1 LSIRPFAPATLVMV
15 LALALAVRL
24 VNLWLMAGLPVAEY
38 EFHWTEGDMAAH
50 YAWSG
55 RILSGD
61 ILSRDTGR
69 PYTSWMARIA
79 PRETWERW
87 WGGKAVLHKAPLYP
101 YVLAGMRL
109 VAGDGFWAIGLCQL
123 ALGLV
128 NVWLIFIL
136 TDRFFGRSAAAVAG
150 VGAACYGLFLLH
162 ETLLLRDSL
171 GVTTSLLLLWGLSR
185 CDEGRF
191 QGWVVAGVLFAV
203 AILAREA
210 TLLFGGCVAVWI
222 VQRFWRRWRV
232 LLDAL
237 AAFTAGVLLGLL
249 PLFARNVAV
258 GVSPWA
264 LSSLPLEAI
273 VLGHSADAF
282 ELGFNIPPSAKSTFI
297 RSDGRLGTAVR
308 LTWATYEG
316 DRWRVLDHLGTRAAA
331 VFSRYEVPDNVNWY
345 YFVERSPILRFSLRY
360 EIVLAFGML
369 GLWLARADAWRHRL
383 LWYFLLAGFA
393 ALMCKP
399 PVIGRYRLAPT
410 AVLLI
415 YGGAAGAWFA
425 REIQGRR
432 WRPIIGATVA
442 VVLLGLLSASLLG
455 SHERRMRHRGT
466 EFLLAGEVYYHRH
479 ERERALE
486 ELRAGLRSAYRG
498 PDQTALPRDFRAVA
512 LEFATVA
519 RELGRDADAVAELR
533 RLAAELPRDATLT
546 RLLVALDRPSAS
558 QP

>member
-1 LSIRPFAPATLVMV
+1 
-15 LALALAVRL
+15 
-24 VNLWLMAGLPVAEY
+24 
-38 EFHWTEGDMAAH
+38 
-50 YAWSG
+50 
-55 RILSGD
+55 
-61 ILSRDTGR
+61 
-69 PYTSWMARIA
+69 
-79 PRETWERW
+79 
-87 WGGKAVLHKAPLYP
+87 
-101 YVLAGMRL
+101 
-109 VAGDGFWAIGLCQL
+109 
-123 ALGLV
+123 
-128 NVWLIFIL
+128 
-136 TDRFFGRSAAAVAG
+136 
-150 VGAACYGLFLLH
+150 
-162 ETLLLRDSL
+162 
-171 GVTTSLLLLWGLSR
+171 
-185 CDEGRF
+185 
-191 QGWVVAGVLFAV
+191 
-203 AILAREA
+203 
-210 TLLFGGCVAVWI
+210 
-222 VQRFWRRWRV
+222 
-232 LLDAL
+232 
-237 AAFTAGVLLGLL
+237 
-249 PLFARNVAV
+249 
-258 GVSPWA
+258 
-264 LSSLPLEAI
+264 
-273 VLGHSADAF
+273 
-282 ELGFNIPPSAKSTFI
+282 
-297 RSDGRLGTAVR
+297 
-308 LTWATYEG
+308 
-316 DRWRVLDHLGTRAAA
+316 
-331 VFSRYEVPDNVNWY
+331 
-345 YFVERSPILRFSLRY
+345 
-360 EIVLAFGML
+360 VLAFGML
-369 GLWLARADAWRHRL
+369 GLWLARTDAWRHRL

-415 YGGAAGAWFA
+415 YGGAAGAWFT